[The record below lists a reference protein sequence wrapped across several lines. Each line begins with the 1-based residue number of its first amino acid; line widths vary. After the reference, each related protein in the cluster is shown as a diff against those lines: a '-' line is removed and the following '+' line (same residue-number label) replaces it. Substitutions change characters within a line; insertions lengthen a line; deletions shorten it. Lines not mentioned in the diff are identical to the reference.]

1 MHSTSIFAMNSI
13 AEFLQPYLSA
23 ILGAAFSL
31 QQALEGLSLH
41 GSNFLVTDT
50 NGRIINSYW
59 SVKEAVALPLLFL
72 LLYVCVLGSSG
83 LVAVRVLAGWRGL
96 FVGLFVLAMPGLLS
110 IVGVFPNLRWL
121 PESYNAGSGE
131 LGSPWGMFALLL
143 VAMGTGWT
151 SIVLLSKLFRFDD
164 RFRHGYDQFWYA
176 MAISAGLF
184 FVIDMGAAN
193 DREKLRDSAATSK
206 AASGYLLEQV
216 RRLDAECE
224 MGKVRAPV
232 ACKWAKT
239 SQWEL
244 AQFADYNHTLY
255 WQLGPENEDYI
266 YAGKRRDIGPEDIQ
280 TLRQELHRYNLNKCP
295 IKNLGSG
302 VRQFAP
308 VSSTCSITPA
318 SFCIAYPSNPLRGVD
333 PGDGILSTVAISN
346 ECVVPGLVALKVEQE
361 KLALEVASN
370 SRARHLRWLLFLFTA
385 FVAGGKVAN
394 ASIRMFD
401 AIGKERVNRRMN
413 EPVGLPHDASDAAA
427 EVTAVA
433 LPKKS
438 RRWVLAPGSFK
449 PSSRLGILIA
459 SNALTRRRLA
469 RRPANRRQVQLDRQG
484 SDVPARL
491 AVAEGDSD

>member
-1 MHSTSIFAMNSI
+1 MI

-23 ILGAAFSL
+23 ILGAAYSL
-31 QQALEGLSLH
+31 QQALEGLALH
-41 GSNFLVTDT
+41 GSSFLVTDAD
-50 NGRIINSYW
+50 GRIVGGYW
-59 SVKEAVALPLLFL
+59 SVRDAVALPLLFL
-72 LLYVCVLGSSG
+72 ITYVCVLGVVG
-83 LVAVRVLAGWRGL
+83 LIAIRTLAGKRGL
-96 FVGLFVLAMPGLLS
+96 FVGLIVLAIPGLLS
-110 IVGVFPNLRWL
+110 IAGVFPSLRWM
-121 PESYNAGSGE
+121 PEAYNVGSGE

-143 VAMGTGWT
+143 ITLGTGWT

-176 MAISAGLF
+176 MAIFTGLF
-184 FVIDMGAAN
+184 FVADIGAAN

-216 RRLDAECE
+216 RRLDTECE
-224 MGKVRAPV
+224 MGNVRASV

-244 AQFADYNHTLY
+244 AQYADYNHKLY
-255 WQLGPENEDYI
+255 WQLGPESDDYI
-266 YAGKRRDIGPEDIQ
+266 YAGKSHDIGPEDIQ
-280 TLRQELHRYNLNKCP
+280 LLRQELHRYNLSKCP
-295 IKNLGSG
+295 INNLGSG

-308 VSSTCSITPA
+308 VSSSCSITPA
-318 SFCIAYPSNPLRGVD
+318 SFCIAYPSNPLSGVV
-333 PGDGILSTVAISN
+333 PGEGILSTVAIAN

-361 KLALEVASN
+361 KLAHEVASN

-401 AIGKERVNRRMN
+401 AIEKERANRRRN
-413 EPVGLPHDASDAAA
+413 ENVGLPHEPSSAAA

-433 LPKKS
+433 HLKKR

-449 PSSRLGILIA
+449 SSSRPCSPIS
-459 SNALTRRRLA
+459 SNAFTRRR
-469 RRPANRRQVQLDRQG
+469 
-484 SDVPARL
+484 
-491 AVAEGDSD
+491 